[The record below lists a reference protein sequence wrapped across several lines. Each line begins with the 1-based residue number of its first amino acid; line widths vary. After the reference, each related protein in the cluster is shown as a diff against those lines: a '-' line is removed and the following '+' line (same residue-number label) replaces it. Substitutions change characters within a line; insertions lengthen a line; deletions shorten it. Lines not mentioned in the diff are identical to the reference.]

1 VAKSLLT
8 GAQILLNYVQHIFP
22 GEGRTFSWGG
32 LARPSKGPVPDTATG
47 SLNITNFSSKRIFAK
62 NIARPTK
69 LECIVPDS
77 VFFLLKASSHRNRTF
92 QKYRNLKVTFV
103 AGSQNVDKDVQPKL
117 LKVHCPFVFFA
128 GFAYSYNFRL

>member
-1 VAKSLLT
+1 MAKSLLT

-77 VFFLLKASSHRNRTF
+77 VFFFIESKFA
-92 QKYRNLKVTFV
+92 QKQDLSKISQLEGNIRGRFAKRGQRRATETTEGSLSICIFRRICLFV
-103 AGSQNVDKDVQPKL
+103 
-117 LKVHCPFVFFA
+117 
-128 GFAYSYNFRL
+128 